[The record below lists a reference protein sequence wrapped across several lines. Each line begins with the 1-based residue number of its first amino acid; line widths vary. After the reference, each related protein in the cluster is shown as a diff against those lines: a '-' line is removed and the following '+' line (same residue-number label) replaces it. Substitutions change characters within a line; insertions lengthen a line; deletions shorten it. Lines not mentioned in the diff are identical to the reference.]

1 MVEIRQKGSGPQAT
15 PAHRH
20 YDREPGNGVAEA
32 MPAHRASVRHGRR
45 RQASRSSLRPPA
57 SPARGLGDPVHRA
70 HHDRGLQ
77 ARRPAGSRPA
87 SAGVPGTGSGGDRA
101 DRQLP
106 GQAGVHPGE
115 LRRDQALAQVADQ
128 WAAARPGSG
137 PAGQQDD
144 RSAPAG
150 HGPAPG
156 PGAPA
161 AVSYGAAPL
170 RLPARHPQNPG
181 PRAAAGPVIC
191 STHTTVLCIRHA
203 IVSQSVRRSASQKR
217 PPRRSN
223 DGQAILE
230 PSR

>member
-45 RQASRSSLRPPA
+45 RPASRSSLRPPA

-101 DRQLP
+101 DRQHP
-106 GQAGVHPGE
+106 GQAGIHPGE
-115 LRRDQALAQVADQ
+115 LRRVQALAQVADQ
-128 WAAARPGSG
+128 WAADRPGSG

-144 RSAPAG
+144 RSAPVG

-156 PGAPA
+156 PGSPGGSLVRRRSPSPA
-161 AVSYGAAPL
+161 CPP
-170 RLPARHPQNPG
+170 PAKSRRAGRGRPSHLFNAHDSPVHPACH
-181 PRAAAGPVIC
+181 RE
-191 STHTTVLCIRHA
+191 
-203 IVSQSVRRSASQKR
+203 SVREAQCQPETSAATVK
-217 PPRRSN
+217 
-223 DGQAILE
+223 
-230 PSR
+230 